1 MKNIVKE
8 KPLIQNAFEI
18 LLKELGPEK
27 TIRLWQVLGI
37 FDEDYLKLR
46 KKLFKAKSL
55 NQIYK
60 EVKRFNIMK

>member
-27 TIRLWQVLGI
+27 TVRLWQVLGI
-37 FDEDYLKLR
+37 FDKDYLKFR
-46 KKLFKAKSL
+46 KKLFKGKSL
-55 NQIYK
+55 DQLYK
-60 EVKRFNIMK
+60 EAKRFNI

>member
-8 KPLIQNAFEI
+8 KTLIQNAFEI

-37 FDEDYLKLR
+37 FDKDYLKFR
-46 KKLFKAKSL
+46 KKIFKGKSL
-55 NQIYK
+55 NQLYK
-60 EVKRFNIMK
+60 AAKRFNIGD

>member
-37 FDEDYLKLR
+37 FDKDYLKFR
-46 KKLFKAKSL
+46 KKLFKGKPL
-55 NQIYK
+55 DQLYK
-60 EVKRFNIMK
+60 EAKRFNI